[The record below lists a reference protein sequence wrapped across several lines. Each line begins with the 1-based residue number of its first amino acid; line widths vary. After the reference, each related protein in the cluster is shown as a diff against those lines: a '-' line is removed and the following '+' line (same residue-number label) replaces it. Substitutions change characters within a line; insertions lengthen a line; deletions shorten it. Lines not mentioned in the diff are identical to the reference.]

1 MSTSRE
7 HAAGLPPQVSSDD
20 AQLINNL
27 PPELF
32 VQVLQNVYWLLERPG
47 VNRDANWTVPYQL
60 VCRRWRDVICSTPQ
74 FWQKIDVSSS
84 SQWLD
89 FCLTRCDGI
98 PASVEVWDPT
108 RPEAIFSTLCR
119 HASSIGAF
127 RLYCNVP
134 YLRDLPGL
142 PPLLTTP
149 MPALETLLLTGPH
162 WKGEILDV
170 ALTPELVPRLTSL
183 ELWNCTA
190 PRNVAVYTSLRSLTL
205 LRTAWSISYDELLDV
220 LGKCRVLEHL
230 CLGDDITDPF
240 AKELADLPT
249 GTDRRRTAPL
259 VLPRLK
265 SMILHGR
272 RESLFHILA
281 AVHVPQATAVE
292 LKNCVNN
299 DQSGPL
305 ATHLLAPNPQQRI
318 PFLSAPSTIS
328 LSCWDGSPFQMSLR
342 GGPDGNALFSVD
354 YGMVHNVYWPGN
366 EHLEPNLVAIMDT
379 FSVASV
385 EALEVEGG
393 LDEVSV
399 ETWQRIFEAFSS
411 LRTLRIKGCGTLD
424 YLWLGLARATASSLE
439 HSGAVCCPALSE
451 ISIDDRLRIA
461 SRFRFT
467 ATTELFEIV
476 RGALG
481 ARATAGGTRL
491 RKFQLYL
498 KYTDELWTRT
508 SELRKTFVEDLK
520 GLVGE
525 LDYREW
531 QT

>member
-1 MSTSRE
+1 
-7 HAAGLPPQVSSDD
+7 
-20 AQLINNL
+20 
-27 PPELF
+27 
-32 VQVLQNVYWLLERPG
+32 
-47 VNRDANWTVPYQL
+47 
-60 VCRRWRDVICSTPQ
+60 
-74 FWQKIDVSSS
+74 
-84 SQWLD
+84 
-89 FCLTRCDGI
+89 
-98 PASVEVWDPT
+98 
-108 RPEAIFSTLCR
+108 
-119 HASSIGAF
+119 
-127 RLYCNVP
+127 
-134 YLRDLPGL
+134 
-142 PPLLTTP
+142 
-149 MPALETLLLTGPH
+149 
-162 WKGEILDV
+162 
-170 ALTPELVPRLTSL
+170 
-183 ELWNCTA
+183 
-190 PRNVAVYTSLRSLTL
+190 
-205 LRTAWSISYDELLDV
+205 
-220 LGKCRVLEHL
+220 
-230 CLGDDITDPF
+230 
-240 AKELADLPT
+240 
-249 GTDRRRTAPL
+249 
-259 VLPRLK
+259 
-265 SMILHGR
+265 
-272 RESLFHILA
+272 
-281 AVHVPQATAVE
+281 
-292 LKNCVNN
+292 
-299 DQSGPL
+299 
-305 ATHLLAPNPQQRI
+305 
-318 PFLSAPSTIS
+318 
-328 LSCWDGSPFQMSLR
+328 MSLR